1 MKKYRLILI
10 ATAAVL
16 ASCEKDVGSPSGGLP
31 MRVDASL
38 AATKAS
44 ITTADLQEFWL
55 QVDCP
60 ADAAYSYF
68 GKVSKSG
75 AAWSADKQLYWKDET
90 TAVSYTAVFFEGH
103 DFTKAEFTGSVDL
116 DVPADQSTQAG
127 LNAADLLTLKA
138 TSTTY
143 ESTTDGTLPVVLG
156 HGLTKVNIVLSLG
169 SDFYDNRYGRTDNP
183 VTALAIKG
191 SNLAF
196 NFQPATGAVSIIAG
210 TVNDITPM
218 PLSYAP
224 GTATAKTATA
234 VYEAILV
241 PQTIAAGALTVS
253 FSVGTSNYAWTNSD
267 DITLTAGQTV
277 NLPVSVTAAP
287 PKVYEYVDMGTVI
300 IGGVEKNLK
309 WATCNVGAENPW
321 DYGDYFDWSGIKPY
335 YQAGH
340 SQDNPC
346 TDWIDG
352 KDGYNWANYSFMQEG
367 ESSWKKITK
376 YTFADGQTDGTLW
389 YDGEGNF
396 IGDGKTSFAA
406 YDYADDAARQLWGGN
421 WRIPT
426 DEEWTALRDETY
438 YTWEWTADY
447 LGDGSNH
454 AGRIVTRKN
463 VSGTDPCAGNS
474 IFLPAAGYR
483 YDAYLIS
490 AGSGGYYWSSFLN
503 TDYSDCAW
511 DVYFDSGG
519 VDRGY
524 GNRCY
529 GQSLRPLTE

>member
-1 MKKYRLILI
+1 MNMKRNNIYLI
-10 ATAAVL
+10 ATVAPL
-16 ASCEKDVGSPSGGLP
+16 ALLSCTKDVGSPSGGLP

-38 AATKAS
+38 SATRAS
-44 ITTADLQEFWL
+44 LQTADLQEFWL

-60 ADAAYSYF
+60 SDAAYSHF

-75 AAWSADKQLYWKDET
+75 TAWSADKQLYWKDET
-90 TAVSYTAVFFEGH
+90 SQVSYSAAFFEGH

-116 DVPADQSTQAG
+116 SVPADQSTQAG
-127 LNAADLLTLKA
+127 LNAADLLILKA

-210 TVNDITPM
+210 TENDITPM

-224 GTATAKTATA
+224 GTATAKTSVAT
-234 VYEAILV
+234 YEAIMV

-253 FSVGTSNYAWTNSD
+253 FSVGTSNYAWTNAD

-287 PKVYEYVDMGTVI
+287 PATISGHAFVDMGEVT
-300 IGGVEKNLK
+300 IGSDTKHLL
-309 WATCNVGAENPW
+309 WATCNIGADSPW
-321 DYGDYFDWSGIKPY
+321 DYGDYYAWGETVTKGTY
-335 YQAGH
+335 TW
-340 SQDNPC
+340 DNYAFGGSEPF
-346 TDWIDG
+346 
-352 KDGYNWANYSFMQEG
+352 SR
-367 ESSWKKITK
+367 
-376 YTFADGQTDGTLW
+376 YTGSDYTTLLS
-389 YDGEGNF
+389 E
-396 IGDGKTSFAA
+396 
-406 YDYADDAARQLWGGN
+406 DDAATAKWGTP

-426 DEEWTALRDETY
+426 EEEWNALLNTTLY
-438 YTWEWTADY
+438 SWVWTTNY
-447 LGDGSNH
+447 NGSGKN
-454 AGRIVTRKN
+454 GMLVTRIDDG
-463 VSGTDPCAGNS
+463 SGTDPCAGNS

-483 YDAYLIS
+483 DNASLYYEASYGYFWSSSLDASNSFS
-490 AGSGGYYWSSFLN
+490 AQLLSFGSGFRFTSNYY
-503 TDYSDCAW
+503 
-511 DVYFDSGG
+511 
-519 VDRGY
+519 R
-524 GNRCY
+524 RC
-529 GQSLRPLTE
+529 GQSLRAVTE

>member
-1 MKKYRLILI
+1 MNKTITIIFL
-10 ATAAVL
+10 TAAAFLL

-127 LNAADLLTLKA
+127 LNAADLLTLNA
-138 TSTTY
+138 TGTSY
-143 ESTTDGTLPVVLG
+143 EATTDGTLPVVLG

-169 SDFYDNRYGRTDNP
+169 SDFYDNKYGLTDNP

-210 TVNDITPM
+210 TENDITPM
-218 PLSYAP
+218 PLSYTP
-224 GTATAKTATA
+224 GTAAAKTSTAT
-234 VYEAILV
+234 YEAILV

-287 PKVYEYVDMGTVI
+287 PVSPFINGHQYVDMGEVT
-300 IGGVEKNLK
+300 IGSETKHLL
-309 WATCNVGAENPW
+309 WATCNIGADNPW
-321 DYGDYFDWSGIKPY
+321 DYGDYFAWGET
-335 YQAGH
+335 A
-340 SQDNPC
+340 
-346 TDWIDG
+346 T
-352 KDGYNWANYSFMQEG
+352 KDTYTWGNYAFMQTDQSDWEY
-367 ESSWKKITK
+367 ITK
-376 YTFADGQTDGTLW
+376 YTFADGHTSSIW
-389 YDGEGNF
+389 YDGITFKGDN
-396 IGDGKTSFAA
+396 GDGVEHKDFAS
-406 YDYADDAARQLWGGN
+406 YDYADDAARQLWGGD

-426 DEEWTALRDETY
+426 DAEWTALRDDALY
-438 YTWEWTADY
+438 DWVWTDDY

-454 AGRIVTRKN
+454 AGRIVTRKTG
-463 VSGTDPCAGNS
+463 SCAGNS

-483 YDAYLIS
+483 YNASLLY
-490 AGSGGYYWSSFLN
+490 AGTYGNYWSSSLGEF
-503 TDYSDCAW
+503 YSLYARR
-511 DVYFDSGG
+511 VYFYSGG
-519 VDRGY
+519 VDRDGGERY
-524 GNRCY
+524 Y
-529 GQSLRPLTE
+529 GQSLRPVSN